1 MHTLSKKLGLFALT
15 LIAIGCGRIEPEELA
30 AIGAESI
37 QSQDDNENLSLSQS
51 RNRKNKKK
59 KSPPAKIKKTGV
71 IVLERALRV
80 QTKIKNPVTTYGK
93 LPTPTYKNCTI
104 PAAAQLESVSDQ
116 GNSMSAR
123 VRYPRQMDRSLR
135 NDQCKNGS
143 FVVIN
148 TAALQKLRGLVL
160 VAAQTSF
167 EKAPIPMIDVPEREP
182 ALRAQLS
189 LPYDPSFDS
198 SRCTV
203 YPNRSNI
210 RITGFFK
217 DAAGVVHLKALAVS
231 SGILGDQMFR
241 LDECED
247 GTKIHAQL
255 SEIVQSISPV
265 RALSASVE

>member
-71 IVLERALRV
+71 IVLKRALRV

-123 VRYPRQMDRSLR
+123 VRYPRQMARSLR
-135 NDQCKNGS
+135 NQQCKNGS

-167 EKAPIPMIDVPEREP
+167 EKAPIPIPMI
-182 ALRAQLS
+182 
-189 LPYDPSFDS
+189 DS

-203 YPNRSNI
+203 YPKRSNI

-217 DAAGVVHLKALAVS
+217 DAAGVVHLKASAVS
-231 SGILGDQMFR
+231 SGILGDRMFR
-241 LDECED
+241 LDECEN